1 MRRITLLLVLLIA
14 STTLLM
20 SGCDEDERLAR
31 MAQQST
37 ERQAEQNR
45 EMAKLNQQVSE
56 NAKQLVERDAQCR
69 SDLNKLQ
76 HQVHQA
82 ATAERQNLDRQ
93 RESLESERRDIAT
106 KRHRDPIIA
115 SAIMQV
121 GLVLACLLPLVFCVY
136 LLRAQRNEEVS
147 EQVVA
152 ELLMHELVAEQSPLL
167 GSRNVERA
175 AIGVERTPKL
185 SAASEDEPH

>member
-1 MRRITLLLVLLIA
+1 
-14 STTLLM
+14 
-20 SGCDEDERLAR
+20 

-69 SDLNKLQ
+69 NDLNKLQ

-82 ATAERQNLDRQ
+82 ATAERQNIDRQ

-106 KRHRDPIIA
+106 KRHRDPVIA
-115 SAIMQV
+115 AALMQV
-121 GLVLACLLPLVFCVY
+121 GLILACLLPLVFCVY

-167 GSRNVERA
+167 GSQNVERPA
-175 AIGVERTPKL
+175 LGIERPPKL
-185 SAASEDEPH
+185 PAVSEDEQN